1 MAKDA
6 RKLSVIVRLA
16 CFGLLHRHDV
26 LRDAGA
32 SGPVAGDFADEGDG
46 VGYFKA
52 PNFFGKMGE
61 ERKW

>member
-1 MAKDA
+1 M
-6 RKLSVIVRLA
+6 IVRLA

-26 LRDAGA
+26 LRDAGV